1 MKPIN
6 RNVAFNFY
14 YLKWDKKLAF
24 LPVLQKRWQNH
35 NIMSQQQD
43 TKMLFIQRMAD
54 GAMAYIQGK
63 GSCSLGELCKNA
75 GNLQSSCPSVPLQN
89 GACSPSDVRKINTF
103 TIMRSSTIQTAE
115 VIAAEKTAVIFIFCL
130 LHFVLILVFL
140 FFYILQEQQCFTP
153 QPPSI
158 CYFFMQQNFFFYV
171 FLNASIVFAK
181 TKSKTKLH

>member
-75 GNLQSSCPSVPLQN
+75 GNLQSSCLSVPLQN

-115 VIAAEKTAVIFIFCL
+115 VIAAEKTAVIFIFCFNLGISFFLIYSTNNNVL
-130 LHFVLILVFL
+130 LLNLHLSVTFL
-140 FFYILQEQQCFTP
+140 CNRFFLMCF
-153 QPPSI
+153 
-158 CYFFMQQNFFFYV
+158 
-171 FLNASIVFAK
+171 
-181 TKSKTKLH
+181 